1 MTLAQCPS
9 CSHGVS
15 TQARHCPN
23 CGHPLKGQR
32 NLLVGLGVAAMLVVV
47 LVLSNSRTVAE
58 QTMPTNLYA
67 GTARACAMAQLPS
80 MFVDALTDVP
90 GPDLIEVCSP
100 TWFMAIRHGFPRI
113 GDNTAVVGRSLGST
127 REMARLASIKTDIR
141 NYMTAQEGYFSDF
154 GTYGASAQLVA
165 NQNFTLS
172 SGNRFKASVG
182 MESGYLVTVEN
193 LEMVSSTNSC
203 KVKVGMDVDPR
214 MDGVIQCP

>member
-1 MTLAQCPS
+1 
-9 CSHGVS
+9 
-15 TQARHCPN
+15 
-23 CGHPLKGQR
+23 
-32 NLLVGLGVAAMLVVV
+32 
-47 LVLSNSRTVAE
+47 
-58 QTMPTNLYA
+58 
-67 GTARACAMAQLPS
+67 